1 MMYNA
6 TKVRNIND
14 RKFEVHTFIIK
25 FCCKITINVFFFHSK
40 ISRYK
45 TMTQERK
52 LLYLV
57 LWGYMD
63 LT

>member
-1 MMYNA
+1 MIENLKS
-6 TKVRNIND
+6 TRSSLSFVVRLPLM
-14 RKFEVHTFIIK
+14 
-25 FCCKITINVFFFHSK
+25 FFFHSK

-63 LT
+63 ST